1 MKKILL
7 PALLA
12 AAGAPL
18 ATANTVVYNAAD
30 GKVINSQLSVGG
42 TSYNVD
48 WYLPSGQATGLMTF
62 QHGFSRGCGNQR
74 NTSLN
79 IMRRSVMVLCMNA
92 SMQGGNPTLA
102 RQLADLLASR
112 NVYAPDGRQVPA
124 SVVVGGHSAGGHFAT
139 EVGKRL
145 TEVGYPGLKGAM
157 LFDPVAQGGFTDNLA
172 AISNYGNRSVLAI
185 TANGNAC
192 NLSNNAYGALRQ
204 IQQTAI
210 NSGKS
215 GFVGLQLTSG
225 STHVDSEGENT
236 DILGWTACFNLK
248 PRAANTQNLRDLSA
262 SWVNDLMKGTR
273 DANAYPGGSYVNNL
287 INGGRAKPI
296 Q

>member
-1 MKKILL
+1 MKKALFAVLL
-7 PALLA
+7 GA
-12 AAGAPL
+12 AAAPL
-18 ATANTVVYNAAD
+18 AHADAIVYSAAD
-30 GKVINSQLSVGG
+30 GKVINSQLTVGG

-48 WYLPSGQATGLMTF
+48 WYLPAGQASGLMTF

-79 IMRRSVMVLCMNA
+79 IMRRNVMVLCMNA

-102 RQLADLLASR
+102 RQLAELLASR
-112 NVYAPDGRQVPA
+112 NVYTPDGRQAPVN
-124 SVVVGGHSAGGHFAT
+124 VVVGGHSAGGHFAT

-145 TEVGYPGLKGAM
+145 AEVGYPGLKGAM
-157 LFDPVAQGGFTDNLA
+157 LFDPVAQGGFTDNLV
-172 AISNYGNRSVLAI
+172 AISNYGNRSVLAV

-192 NLSNNAYGALRQ
+192 NLNNNAYGALKQ
-204 IQQTAI
+204 IRQTAI
-210 NSGKS
+210 HSGKS

-236 DILGWTACFNLK
+236 DILGWTACLNLK
-248 PRAANTQNLRDLSA
+248 PKAANTQYLRDLSA
-262 SWVNDLMKGTR
+262 AWVNDLMLGTR
-273 DANAYPGGSYVNNL
+273 DTNAYPGGGYVTTL
-287 INGGRAKPI
+287 INAGRAKLI